1 MTAFFDL
8 AGEYFRFWPYALAGA
23 VGIILALM
31 DRKVFGRYIF
41 AALLV
46 VLAAGGQLAMYFS
59 PFTLQGGGDYM
70 RGLIVSLM
78 ALAGLA
84 GYALAIAGYYAF
96 QKMTPEG
103 AR

>member
-1 MTAFFDL
+1 MTAFLDL
-8 AGEYFRFWPYALAGA
+8 AGEYFRFWPYAVAGA
-23 VGIILALM
+23 AGIILALL
-31 DRKVFGRYIF
+31 DRKFFGRYIF

-46 VLAAGGQLAMYFS
+46 VLAVGGQLAMYFS
-59 PFTLQGGGDYM
+59 PFTFQGGDYYM

-84 GYALAIAGYYAF
+84 GYALAIAGSYAL
-96 QKMTPEG
+96 QKMTPGG